1 MSDELNLGE
10 SFLEATKRRWI
21 ANIRDRSE
29 FSLYK

>member
-1 MSDELNLGE
+1 MSNEISLGV